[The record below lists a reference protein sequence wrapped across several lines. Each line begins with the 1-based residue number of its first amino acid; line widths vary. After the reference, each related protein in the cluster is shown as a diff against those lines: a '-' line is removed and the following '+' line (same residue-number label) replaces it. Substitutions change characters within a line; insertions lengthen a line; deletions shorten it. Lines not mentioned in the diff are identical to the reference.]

1 MQNND
6 GDLVIEWD
14 APLSGSDLSYT
25 ITYDT
30 VPPSNNKSVTMSGIR
45 GLSTRIFREN
55 LVFDRACSVGVRAR
69 DERTTFFGAWSFA
82 ESCFVN
88 SPYPPGAPII
98 DNPSYERPL
107 FILKWAPP
115 TDDNEFLIVQ
125 YIVRL
130 RNGTDNC
137 DDLCVEDIYE
147 HSIPVKSDSTDY
159 MEVFSVN
166 DSTCFCASVTA
177 ENRAGSSTSFT
188 SLFYKYE
195 SPVITEPGR
204 GMSTANDGDDD
215 NAAAPIVAIVLGVV
229 LILVAVVTVILAI
242 VFFKLYS
249 ARMKQA
255 KASDSNKDLNSFN

>member
-1 MQNND
+1 MQNNN

-45 GLSTRIFREN
+45 GSPTTILRDN
-55 LVFDRACSVGVRAR
+55 LVIDRTCSVGVRAR
-69 DERTTFFGAWSFA
+69 DERTTFFGAWSYA

-88 SPYPPGAPII
+88 SPYEPGTPII

-130 RNGTDNC
+130 RNETADNC
-137 DDLCVEDIYE
+137 DDVCNEDTYE
-147 HSIPVKSDSTDY
+147 HSIPVKSGSTDY

-166 DSTCFCASVTA
+166 ASTCFCASVTA
-177 ENRAGSSTSFT
+177 ENGAGRSTSFT

-195 SPVITEPGR
+195 PPVSVVPDTESSR
-204 GMSTANDGDDD
+204 DNDGNED
-215 NAAAPIVAIVLGVV
+215 VCVCMYVCMCV
-229 LILVAVVTVILAI
+229 CVCMCVYVC
-242 VFFKLYS
+242 
-249 ARMKQA
+249 M
-255 KASDSNKDLNSFN
+255 